1 MIGVIGATGMVG
13 AAVAERLHSAGLPI
27 LLGGRRRSSIN
38 HPTHADIEITQ
49 VDITDS
55 VSLDAFC
62 RSCSIVVH
70 CAGPSYRIL
79 DTVARTALSNGAH
92 YVDPAGDD
100 PVYTRLERPPGPQKA
115 AVVSA
120 GLLPGVSAML
130 LSWLADR
137 LDEPVHRLSC
147 LAGGIAPLSVA
158 AAADFLLSEEAGMG
172 QPLADWSNHQRRTAA
187 LRPIRQVNLPFFP
200 GSVSAFPYLPTELER
215 ICHRYR
221 VPEAR
226 WFNIFPAGQA
236 EQVIATLG
244 PIPDTGLDDAVAQL
258 RSAVAHDMLGQAPYH
273 RIVMQAATNAGDVHT
288 VVLSCEDG
296 YQVTAF
302 VTSTVAALVHS
313 DQIPNGV
320 YRAEEILDPSEII
333 TSLHGLQGVSVIE
346 IGPSL
351 ELIDPT
357 QAQTSTHEEEG
368 EL

>member
-27 LLGGRRRSSIN
+27 RLGSRRRPAIN
-38 HPTHADIEITQ
+38 HPMHADIEIAP
-49 VDITDS
+49 VDITDPA
-55 VSLDAFC
+55 SLDAFC
-62 RSCSIVVH
+62 RSCSVVVN

-79 DTVARTALSNGAH
+79 DTVARAALSNGAH

-100 PVYTRLERPPGPQKA
+100 PVYTRLEQRPGPQRA

-130 LSWLADR
+130 PSWLA
-137 LDEPVHRLSC
+137 HRFGDPIRHLSC
-147 LAGGIAPLSVA
+147 LAGGIAPLSDA

-187 LRPIRQVNLPFFP
+187 LRPIRQINLPFFP
-200 GSVSAFPYLPTELER
+200 GSVAAFPYLPTELER
-215 ICHRYR
+215 ICRRYR
-221 VPEAR
+221 IPEAR
-226 WFNIFPAGQA
+226 WFNIFPTGQA
-236 EQVIATLG
+236 EQAIAQFG

-258 RSAVAHDMLGQAPYH
+258 RSAVAHDMQGQASYH
-273 RIVMQAATNAGDVHT
+273 RIVMQAATDAGEVRT

-302 VTSTVAALVHS
+302 VTATVAALILS
-313 DQIPNGV
+313 DQVPNGV

-351 ELIDPT
+351 ELIDPS
-357 QAQTSTHEEEG
+357 QAQTSMHEEEG

>member
-62 RSCSIVVH
+62 RSCSIVVN

-130 LSWLADR
+130 LSW
-137 LDEPVHRLSC
+137 

-244 PIPDTGLDDAVAQL
+244 PIPDTGLDDAGAQL

>member
-62 RSCSIVVH
+62 RSCSIVVN

-147 LAGGIAPLSVA
+147 LAGGTIVRRRRCRLPPQRGSGNGPATCRLV
-158 AAADFLLSEEAGMG
+158 
-172 QPLADWSNHQRRTAA
+172 QPSTPDC
-187 LRPIRQVNLPFFP
+187 
-200 GSVSAFPYLPTELER
+200 GSTPNPTS
-215 ICHRYR
+215 
-221 VPEAR
+221 
-226 WFNIFPAGQA
+226 Q
-236 EQVIATLG
+236 
-244 PIPDTGLDDAVAQL
+244 
-258 RSAVAHDMLGQAPYH
+258 SAVLPRQ
-273 RIVMQAATNAGDVHT
+273 RIG
-288 VVLSCEDG
+288 
-296 YQVTAF
+296 
-302 VTSTVAALVHS
+302 
-313 DQIPNGV
+313 I
-320 YRAEEILDPSEII
+320 
-333 TSLHGLQGVSVIE
+333 SV
-346 IGPSL
+346 PA
-351 ELIDPT
+351 D
-357 QAQTSTHEEEG
+357 
-368 EL
+368 

>member
-62 RSCSIVVH
+62 RSCSIVVN

-158 AAADFLLSEEAGMG
+158 AAAD
-172 QPLADWSNHQRRTAA
+172 
-187 LRPIRQVNLPFFP
+187 
-200 GSVSAFPYLPTELER
+200 LPTGPTINAGLR
-215 ICHRYR
+215 LYAQSDKSICRSSPAAYR
-221 VPEAR
+221 HFRTCRLNSSASVTDTGYRRHDGSTSSPPVR
-226 WFNIFPAGQA
+226 PNRSSPRSDPY
-236 EQVIATLG
+236 
-244 PIPDTGLDDAVAQL
+244 PIPASTTP
-258 RSAVAHDMLGQAPYH
+258 SP
-273 RIVMQAATNAGDVHT
+273 
-288 VVLSCEDG
+288 SCE
-296 YQVTAF
+296 A
-302 VTSTVAALVHS
+302 
-313 DQIPNGV
+313 
-320 YRAEEILDPSEII
+320 PSHTTCWARLRI
-333 TSLHGLQGVSVIE
+333 TES
-346 IGPSL
+346 
-351 ELIDPT
+351 
-357 QAQTSTHEEEG
+357 
-368 EL
+368 

>member
-62 RSCSIVVH
+62 RSCSIVVN

-120 GLLPGVSAML
+120 
-130 LSWLADR
+130 
-137 LDEPVHRLSC
+137 EPVHRLSC